1 MLRVVT
7 PPAELPVAVAELKQH
22 LRVTSDDED
31 AALEGFL
38 RAATEAVEGLG
49 LALVTATFEERLGGF
64 PTCGR
69 FPALRTARTPLI
81 AVESIGYWDSAGTQ
95 RTLDPAE
102 YEVLPGLHGRVHYMA
117 QLYWPFT
124 YLRPLP
130 VTVRYTAG
138 HGTAADVPE
147 AAKLAVKMLAAHY
160 HEHREAVAEPA
171 VGAGLSEV
179 PMAVRDLLATL
190 ARGDYA

>member
-124 YLRPLP
+124 YLRPL
-130 VTVRYTAG
+130 
-138 HGTAADVPE
+138 
-147 AAKLAVKMLAAHY
+147 AAHY

-190 ARGDYA
+190 ARGDYS

>member
-1 MLRVVT
+1 MLSVVT
-7 PPAELPVAVAELKQH
+7 PPAELPVDVAELS
-22 LRVTSDDED
+22 VTADDED
-31 AALEGFL
+31 AVLEGFL
-38 RAATEAVEGLG
+38 RAATEAVEGRLG
-49 LALVTATFEERLGGF
+49 LALVTTTFEERLGGF

-69 FPALRTARTPLI
+69 FPTLRTARTPLI
-81 AVESIGYWDSAGTQ
+81 AVESIAYWDSAGTR

-117 QLYWPFT
+117 QIYWPFT

-138 HGTAADVPE
+138 YGTAADVPE